1 MMHYTKIIPSGHI
14 STSLLPTIT
23 VLTQSCPI
31 RVAHRILL
39 NVTVTS
45 KTAGYRLSHRNL
57 LFCDDNC
64 LKSSYKSVKCKVV
77 PVHAIKLQ
85 WDMLQRTNA
94 TTKFDYNEQILSI
107 KPGCYNEHRCYNER
121 GGILSADVERACAR
135 RVGLLIFSLGKD
147 CLCFSCWLDFLCFL

>member
-94 TTKFDYNEQILSI
+94 TTKFATTNECHN
-107 KPGCYNEHRCYNER
+107 KVCYNER
-121 GGILSADVERACAR
+121 MPQQ
-135 RVGLLIFSLGKD
+135 SLTTTNR
-147 CLCFSCWLDFLCFL
+147 FYQ